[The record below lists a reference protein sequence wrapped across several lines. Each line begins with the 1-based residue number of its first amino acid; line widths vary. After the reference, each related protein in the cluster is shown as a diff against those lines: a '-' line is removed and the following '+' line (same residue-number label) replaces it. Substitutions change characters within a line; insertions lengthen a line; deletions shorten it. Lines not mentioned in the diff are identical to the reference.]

1 MQRGMINGA
10 LGLAAVG
17 VPVVGIL
24 TSLSGLPEYNPR
36 LRFISELAVPWNPSA
51 DRVNESFMI
60 GGVLLALFA
69 IAVATTPGAVR
80 DRAARVSCAAA
91 GLTGLALI
99 MVGAFPLTR
108 PVPHLVAALI
118 LGIGAI
124 TAAIASSRV
133 VRRAAR
139 ARPQRGGLV
148 LAHAVTLAM
157 WSLAAMV
164 LAGIGYFVVVCTR
177 AGVGSMDE
185 LFRVLPHHLPMQI
198 GGTWYNPLAVLEWG
212 FFAVLS
218 IMLLGAALAESTGTA
233 ARLRGR

>member
-1 MQRGMINGA
+1 MINGA
-10 LGLAAVG
+10 LGLAAFG
-17 VPVVGIL
+17 VPVAGTLSSL
-24 TSLSGLPEYNPR
+24 TDLPEYSPR
-36 LRFISELAVPWNPSA
+36 LSFISELAVPWNPSA

-69 IAVATTPGAVR
+69 MAVATTPGAVR

-91 GLTGLALI
+91 GLTGLALV

-118 LGIGAI
+118 LGIAAV
-124 TAAIASSRV
+124 TAAIASTRV

-139 ARPQRGGLV
+139 TTSHGGGRV
-148 LAHAVTLAM
+148 LARAVTLAM
-157 WSLAAMV
+157 WLLAAMV
-164 LAGIGYFVVVCTR
+164 LAGLGYFVVVCAR
-177 AGVGSMDE
+177 AGVGSVDE
-185 LFRVLPHHLPMQI
+185 LFRELPRHLRMRI

-218 IMLLGAALAESTGTA
+218 IMLLGAAIAESIGTA
-233 ARLRGR
+233 ARLRGPAD